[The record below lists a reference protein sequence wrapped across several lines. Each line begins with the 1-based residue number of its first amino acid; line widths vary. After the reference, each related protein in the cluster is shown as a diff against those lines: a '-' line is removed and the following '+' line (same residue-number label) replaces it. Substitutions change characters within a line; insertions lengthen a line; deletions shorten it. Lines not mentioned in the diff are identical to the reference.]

1 MINTLILAG
10 LGSILV
16 VFAVACGSSAP
27 QEPES
32 NEPVSARVVVK
43 AIKVS
48 AEGDR
53 VESITV
59 VTDNGKELT
68 LILDDAIDPAMWGPR
83 HLQGHI
89 EAGKTLG
96 FKVGIKYIRTRDGN
110 VVTELAE

>member
-10 LGSILV
+10 LAWILV
-16 VFAVACGSSAP
+16 VFAVACGSSAR

-53 VESITV
+53 VESITFL
-59 VTDNGKELT
+59 TDDGKELT
-68 LILDDAIDPAMWGPR
+68 MPLDEGIDPAIWGPR

-89 EAGKTLG
+89 QLGKTLG
-96 FKVGIKYIRTRDGN
+96 FKVGIKYIQTRDKN
-110 VVTELAE
+110 IVIELTE

>member
-27 QEPES
+27 EEPES

-43 AIKVS
+43 AIKVTS
-48 AEGDR
+48 EGDQ
-53 VESITV
+53 VESVTV
-59 VTDNGKELT
+59 LTDDGKGLT
-68 LILDDAIDPAMWGPR
+68 RPLDDGIDPAMWGPR

-89 EAGKTLG
+89 RTGKALG
-96 FKVGIKYIRTRDGN
+96 FKVGIKYSQTRDGN
-110 VVTELAE
+110 VVIELTE